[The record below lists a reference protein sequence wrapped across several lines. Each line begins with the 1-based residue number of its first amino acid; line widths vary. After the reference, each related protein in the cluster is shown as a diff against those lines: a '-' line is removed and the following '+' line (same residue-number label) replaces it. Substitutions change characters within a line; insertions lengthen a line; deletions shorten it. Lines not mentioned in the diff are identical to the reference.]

1 MIQGELQDM
10 NEEDQILEK
19 KLGDILRKNNLTLSI
34 AESCTGGLISHR
46 ITNIPGSSDYYDR
59 GVITYSNKSK
69 MELLE
74 VPKLILERFGAVS
87 EETARAMA
95 NGVRKLADSDF
106 GLAVTGIAGP
116 SGGTSTK
123 PVGLVYIS
131 CATDKSTIVRKFRFN
146 GSRSEIKEQTSQ
158 EALRLVLDLITG
170 K

>member
-1 MIQGELQDM
+1 MK
-10 NEEDQILEK
+10 EEDQVLEK
-19 KLGDILRKNNLTLSI
+19 MLGDVLRTNNLTISI

-74 VPKLILERFGAVS
+74 VPKLILESFGAVS

-95 NGVRKLADSDF
+95 NGVRRLANSDF

-131 CATDKSTIVRKFRFN
+131 CATEKSTIVREFRFN
-146 GSRSEIKEQTSQ
+146 GSRSDIKEQTSE
-158 EALRLVLDLITG
+158 EALKLVMELIDG